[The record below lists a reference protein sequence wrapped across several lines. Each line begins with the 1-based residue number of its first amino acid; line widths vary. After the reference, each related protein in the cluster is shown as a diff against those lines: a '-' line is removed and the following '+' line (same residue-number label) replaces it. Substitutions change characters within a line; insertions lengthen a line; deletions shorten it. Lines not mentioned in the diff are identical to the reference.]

1 MSFGP
6 LISADALRATAASV
20 RLLDAR
26 PASDYAAGHLEGALH
41 ADLESQLSAATAP
54 GADPAR
60 GGRHPLPPPER
71 WAAQLGAWGIG
82 PETPV
87 VAYDA
92 SGGGNAACRLWWM
105 LRAFGHRAVAVLDG
119 GIQAARAA
127 GLAET
132 RASPEPIPALPPYP
146 NAGW

>member
-1 MSFGP
+1 MNLGP
-6 LISADALRATAASV
+6 LISVDALVASTTPV

-26 PASDYAAGHLEGALH
+26 PGAEVHAAGHLEGALH

-60 GGRHPLPPPER
+60 GGRHPLPSPAA

-87 VAYDA
+87 VVGDLLIV
-92 SGGGNAACRLWWM
+92 SGIRKGTLGYRIAKAGTGRW
-105 LRAFGHRAVAVLDG
+105 A
-119 GIQAARAA
+119 QARP
-127 GLAET
+127 G
-132 RASPEPIPALPPYP
+132 RSR
-146 NAGW
+146 WS